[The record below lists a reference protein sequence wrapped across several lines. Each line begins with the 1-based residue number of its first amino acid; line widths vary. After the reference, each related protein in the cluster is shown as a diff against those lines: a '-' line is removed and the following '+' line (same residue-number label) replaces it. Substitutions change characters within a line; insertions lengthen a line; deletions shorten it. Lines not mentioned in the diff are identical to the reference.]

1 MIFKSQQPDID
12 LPETDLTSVVFGRVD
27 EVGEKPALIEG
38 TTGRTLTYNQLR
50 EQTNKFSAGLNE
62 RGFKKG
68 DVMAIF
74 IPNMPEYALVFNAVA
89 SVGGINTTVNPLYT
103 AAELAK
109 QLNDSKAKFLV
120 TVPPFLDKALEAA
133 NNSSVE
139 EVFVFGD
146 AEGASSF
153 SELMSNDSPAPAVE
167 IDPKNDLVVLPYSS
181 GTTGLPKGV
190 MLTHHNLV
198 ANLCQ
203 VDGFEEQK
211 RMGEDEIILA
221 MLPFFHIYGMV
232 VVMKLAL
239 AGGATVVSMPR
250 FEMEEFLGLIQQYK
264 ATTLPLVPPVVLG
277 LAKSPLVDQFD
288 LSSVRTIFCG
298 AAPLGRELSIE
309 AGDRI
314 GCPVVQ
320 GYGMTEASPV
330 THLSSLV
337 LENSRQGSIGKVIP
351 ETEVRVVNVE
361 SGRDCAQGEDGELW
375 IRGPQIMRGYLNQP
389 EETAECIDL
398 DSWYH
403 TGDVGYV
410 DDDGHFFIVDRV
422 KELIK
427 YKAMQVSPAE
437 LEDLLVTHPAILDT
451 AVIPS
456 PDEEAGEIPKAI
468 VVLKDAASASDEMA
482 EEIMSFVAENVAP
495 HKRVRL
501 LDFAEQIPKSASGKI
516 LRRVLVEAERSR
528 IT

>member
-1 MIFKSQQPDID
+1 MIYTSERADSKLEIPDVSITEYALRHAD
-12 LPETDLTSVVFGRVD
+12 RLAD
-27 EVGEKPALIEG
+27 KPALIDG
-38 TTGRTLTYNQLR
+38 PSGRTLTFGQLADGI
-50 EQTNKFSAGLNE
+50 KAVAGGLHA
-62 RGFKKG
+62 RGFRKG
-68 DVMAIF
+68 DVLAIYC
-74 IPNMPEYALVFNAVA
+74 PNMPEYALVFNAVA

-109 QLNDSKAKFLV
+109 QLNDANAKLLV
-120 TVPPFLDKALEAA
+120 TVSELT
-133 NNSSVE
+133 SS
-139 EVFVFGD
+139 
-146 AEGASSF
+146 GAS
-153 SELMSNDSPAPAVE
+153 APAVE
-167 IDPKNDLVVLPYSS
+167 IDPKNDLGVLPYSS

-250 FEMEEFLGLIQQYK
+250 FDMEDFLGLIQQYK
-264 ATTLPLVPPVVLG
+264 VTTLPLVPPVVLG

-288 LSSVRTIFCG
+288 LSSVQTIFCG
-298 AAPLGRELSIE
+298 AAPLGKELSIE

-337 LENSRQGSIGKVIP
+337 LENSREGSIGKVIP
-351 ETEVRVVNVE
+351 ETEVRVVDVE
-361 SGRDCAQGEDGELW
+361 SGRDCTQGEDGELW
-375 IRGPQIMRGYLNQP
+375 IRGPQIMKGYLNQP
-389 EETAECIDL
+389 EETAECIDS

-410 DDDGHFFIVDRV
+410 DEDGYFFIVDRV

-468 VVLKDAASASDEMA
+468 VVLKDADLANDEMA
-482 EEIMSFVAENVAP
+482 EEIMSFVADNVAP
-495 HKRVRL
+495 HKRIRI
-501 LDFAEQIPKSASGKI
+501 LDFADHIPKSASGKI
-516 LRRVLVEAERSR
+516 LRRVLVDAERKK
-528 IT
+528 TNT